1 VNLLDSGS
9 MPSLEVD
16 QLLEVCASA
25 TWAQRVA
32 AGADGAALA
41 EGVTDGDGRIGDL

>member
-25 TWAQRVA
+25 TWAQRV
-32 AGADGAALA
+32 GAALA